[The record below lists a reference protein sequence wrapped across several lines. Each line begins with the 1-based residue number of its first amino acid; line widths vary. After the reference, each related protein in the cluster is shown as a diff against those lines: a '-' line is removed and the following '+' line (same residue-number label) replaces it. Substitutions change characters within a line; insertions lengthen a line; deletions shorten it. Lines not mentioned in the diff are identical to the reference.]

1 MSDLKLTTRAEDFS
15 EWYNQVVLRAEL
27 ADYAPV
33 RGCMIVRPYGWA
45 LWENITAELDKRFK
59 ATGHVNA
66 AFPLLIPRS
75 FIEKEKSHVAG
86 FSPELAV
93 VTHGGGEKL
102 EEPLVIRPTSETII
116 GHAYA
121 KWIQSYRDL
130 PVLINQWNS
139 VVRWELRTR
148 LFLRTLEFFW
158 QEGHTAHATAEEG
171 DAETRQMLDV
181 YTDFAEREAAVP
193 VIPGRK
199 SAAERFAGAEQ
210 TYSIEAMMGD
220 GKALQSGTSHNL
232 GQNFAKAFEIKYLDK
247 NGVQQ
252 YCWTTSWGLSTRF
265 VGAIIM
271 VHGDD
276 QGLILPPRLAPYQL
290 VIVPI
295 FKTDE
300 EKATV
305 FENAQRLR
313 KELVDAG
320 VRVKMDEREGMSPGF
335 KFNDWEMRGVPLR
348 LELGP
353 KDVAKGSVVLARRDR
368 PGKEGKAFVPQQGI
382 TAAVKQAL
390 DAIQQSLYDRAL
402 EFRKANTAEPA
413 IYPDFKTAVEK
424 GFVLSWWC
432 GSGDCEA
439 KIKEETKATMRCIPL
454 DQTLRGT
461 SSGQAGGS
469 GKCVYCGQP
478 SAEKAIFARAY

>member
-1 MSDLKLTTRAEDFS
+1 MSDLKLPLRSEDFS
-15 EWYNQVVLRAEL
+15 EWYNQLVLRAER

-45 LWENITAELDKRFK
+45 LWENITAQLDRRFK

-75 FIEKEKSHVAG
+75 FIDKEKSHVAG

-93 VTHGGGEKL
+93 VTIGGGEKL

-139 VVRWELRTR
+139 VVRWELRTK

-158 QEGHTAHATAEEG
+158 QEGHTAHATLEEAEF
-171 DAETRQMLDV
+171 ETRQMLDI
-181 YTDFAEREAAVP
+181 YADFAIKEAAVP

-199 SAAERFAGAEQ
+199 SDSEKFAGADI

-220 GKALQSGTSHNL
+220 GKALQAGTSHNL
-232 GQNFAKAFEIKYLDK
+232 GQNFAKAFEIRYLDK
-247 NGVQQ
+247 GGVLQH
-252 YCWTTSWGLSTRF
+252 CWTTSWGLSTRF
-265 VGAIIM
+265 IGAIIM

-276 QGLILPPRLAPYQL
+276 QGLILPPRLAPFQA

-295 FKTDE
+295 YKTDD
-300 EKATV
+300 EKASV
-305 FENAQRLR
+305 MDAAR
-313 KELVDAG
+313 KIRAELVAAEI
-320 VRVKMDEREGMSPGF
+320 RVKLDERDGISPGF

-348 LELGP
+348 IELGP

-368 PGKEGKAFVPQQGI
+368 PGKEGKSFVPQAGL
-382 TAAVKQAL
+382 ADAVKTMLVEIQQAL
-390 DAIQQSLYDRAL
+390 FDRAL
-402 EFRKANTAEPA
+402 AFRKTNTAEPKD
-413 IYPDFKTAVEK
+413 YGEFKTAVER
-424 GFVLSWWC
+424 GFALTHWC
-432 GSGDCEA
+432 GREDCEG

-454 DQTLRGT
+454 EQ
-461 SSGQAGGS
+461 SGEP
-469 GKCVYCGQP
+469 GKCIFCSQG
-478 SAEKAIFARAY
+478 SKEKAIFAKAY